1 MGIGYWV
8 LGIRAIGNGQWRGS
22 QKLTGRDVVR
32 RASCVVG
39 CGLWAVGCGQVARV
53 PQESSGVTEEELLGI
68 CLDLSEVSQAED
80 E

>member
-1 MGIGYWV
+1 MAGKSEADGA
-8 LGIRAIGNGQWRGS
+8 GCG
-22 QKLTGRDVVR
+22 
-32 RASCVVG
+32 ASCVVRR
-39 CGLWAVGCGQVARV
+39 GLWAVGCGQVARV